1 MSLQARF
8 EAILVEVARTR
19 RTLTYQD
26 AAARLE
32 LQPPQT
38 IRQLTDLAETLMRR
52 NAARDEPQLASVL
65 VSRVRRGN
73 PAPGY
78 FLLMA
83 ELGLYRGD
91 DVQGSAAA
99 TAHEAE
105 LERVYRRWGEGDAMV
120 DSRPDGCF

>member
-1 MSLQARF
+1 MSLQERF
-8 EAILVEVARTR
+8 EAMLVDVARTR
-19 RTLTYQD
+19 GTLTYRD

-65 VSRVRRGN
+65 VSRVRRGI

-91 DVQGSAAA
+91 VEGRAAA

-105 LERVYRRWGEGDAMV
+105 LERVYRRWGEDNAMV